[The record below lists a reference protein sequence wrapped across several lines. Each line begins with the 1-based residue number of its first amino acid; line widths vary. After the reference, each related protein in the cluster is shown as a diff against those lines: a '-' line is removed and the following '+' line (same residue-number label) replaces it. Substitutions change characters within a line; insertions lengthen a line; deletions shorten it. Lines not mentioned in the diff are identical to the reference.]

1 MAFEIEKTQ
10 KTPEIL
16 FDSEKGLFKI
26 HGAIFPENSAKFFTP
41 LFNYAK
47 DYLTNPQ
54 QESTLELYIYYFNTA
69 SSKQIYEFIKLFDSN
84 KKSTKVTVNWLF
96 DEDDEDM
103 EETGEE
109 YNTFFTELP
118 FNFLPQ
124 E

>member
-1 MAFEIEKTQ
+1 Q

-84 KKSTKVTVNWLF
+84 KTSTKVTVNWLF

>member
-16 FDSEKGLFKI
+16 FDSNKGYFKI
-26 HGAIFPENSAKFFTP
+26 HGVIFPENSKIFFAP
-41 LFNYAK
+41 LFEYAK
-47 DYLTNPQ
+47 KYLDSPKE
-54 QESTLELYIYYFNTA
+54 ESTLVLYIYYFNTA

-84 KKSTKVTVNWLF
+84 KDKTKVFVNWLY
-96 DEDDEDM
+96 DDDDDDM
-103 EETGEE
+103 KETGEE
-109 YNTFFTELP
+109 YENLFADLS

>member
-10 KTPEIL
+10 KTPEIF
-16 FDSEKGLFKI
+16 FDADKGFFKI
-26 HGAIFPENSAKFFTP
+26 HGAIFPENSAKFFAP
-41 LFNYAK
+41 LFNYAQE
-47 DYLTNPQ
+47 YLSNPKP
-54 QESTLELYIYYFNTA
+54 ESTLELFIYYFNTS

-84 KKSTKVTVNWLF
+84 KNKTKVTVNWLF

-118 FNFLPQ
+118 FNFQPQ